1 MNHSFI
7 VRSGSIIG
15 RNLSDLSIRQQ
26 DISSLE
32 LSRRDKSVVSANKE
46 DSYFHVGDPDVDPVK
61 EIDVLRAI
69 PQGRFQMLMFFFYF
83 VLFITTSALCF
94 NFAFFLMPHAYLCPV
109 SQVVNPPVVAI
120 NQTMMGGESTVL

>member
-15 RNLSDLSIRQQ
+15 RNLSDLSVRQQ

-32 LSRRDKSVVSANKE
+32 LSRRDKSVVSAGKE

-69 PQGRFQMLMFFFYF
+69 P
-83 VLFITTSALCF
+83 
-94 NFAFFLMPHAYLCPV
+94 
-109 SQVVNPPVVAI
+109 
-120 NQTMMGGESTVL
+120 